1 MLRNDFVVMR
11 IFFGLCLMLS
21 ASASCQEKQTR
32 AETVAYPNPD
42 SVLIVYLSRTN
53 NTKAIAEIIQ
63 RSMGGTIVAL
73 ELETPYP
80 EDYKAIVDQVANENA
95 TGFLPALKTK
105 VSIEK
110 YDLIF
115 LGFPTWG
122 MHLPPPIKSFLH
134 QHDLEEKTIV
144 PFNTNAG
151 YGPGSSFDEVKEL
164 CPSSTI
170 LEGFSTKGGVEKDG
184 IHFVFEGERK
194 KKAELEVWKWLRKV
208 NLIK

>member
-1 MLRNDFVVMR
+1 LPHAFSQRFVPGEANQGGDSRVSKSRQRINCLFVANKQYESNSRNY
-11 IFFGLCLMLS
+11 S
-21 ASASCQEKQTR
+21 
-32 AETVAYPNPD
+32 
-42 SVLIVYLSRTN
+42 
-53 NTKAIAEIIQ
+53 
-63 RSMGGTIVAL
+63 L

-105 VSIEK
+105 ISIEK